1 MSKYHDLVESLTWLL
16 VNKLQ
21 SRSEYTHGLLGNGQG
36 QVQVPSRSDYSWV
49 RPDRFSTR
57 VFEVFNKRVSG
68 PDGMPVLI
76 GELPWQP
83 GLTQVI
89 AVDWDAYIGVGW
101 GDATP
106 GLPRH
111 GEAHEWRDGAPGVD
125 TFNVYRRQM
134 AELKTQ
140 PIGSGSAS
148 VNVSAYNFTHF
159 EDVKSWHGQPGLDLS
174 PAIPGTTGTAR
185 FVLTYWDP
193 CSGTSGFLGVATGT
207 IGVDTPATML
217 NRPAAPPGTIPSAWV
232 RLAGGQ
238 GGVTEFDIYD
248 ARPIWMPSLEF
259 STGSCGIW
267 AGIIPIGDP
276 GDNFTG
282 TTVEAALEE
291 LADGGGGA
299 PSGPA
304 GGDLTGT
311 YPDPIVDGLLS
322 RPLGLNP
329 VAEGDVLM
337 WTGSA
342 WQPHPQT
349 SQLPTGPAGGD
360 LTGTYPD
367 PLVAGLYGS
376 PLLPA
381 APGEGDVLM
390 FTGTAWRP
398 LPHPVTA
405 DAWGF
410 AVKNTSGAVAS
421 PNDAGYIDGAGEY
434 KTTTT
439 EFDDVAWC
447 VVLVGGSNNSDIFV
461 ARRGRVT
468 VTLDGNCS
476 VGDFLYMS
484 TTAGQATTETHV
496 RPEVLGVAQTAN
508 AGGAGGTC
516 EALLHTQRVTRALTD
531 SNYLLRV
538 SSSSDSDWLST
549 QNGAPAGAVVTYN
562 VPLTAGAE
570 NTIVPVTANGF
581 AKHVLHNTTRGE
593 TALINTVNIGANTI
607 TVTNAADVAAWVNG
621 NVLSV
626 RSQTNLDLPQPNVYF
641 FDVEMEDTAVVPAL
655 AVAIGLFLNFR
666 DSGAA
671 LKVVTIHPYEVGAS
685 SKRKSY
691 GTQLAAVFRQMAD
704 IIISLKQRRFCLSRE
719 ASGAGTQITIL
730 SIQYVV
736 VAVP

>member
-1 MSKYHDLVESLTWLL
+1 MAEFHDLVEALGWLL
-16 VNKLQ
+16 TNKLQ
-21 SRSEYTHGLLGNGQG
+21 ARSEYTHGLLGNGQG
-36 QVQVPSRSDYSWV
+36 QTQVPGRSDYSWV

-83 GLTQVI
+83 ELTQVI
-89 AVDWDAYIGVGW
+89 AVDWDTYLGVGW

-106 GLPRH
+106 GGPRH
-111 GEAHEWRDGAPGVD
+111 GKTHEWRDGAPGVD

-134 AELKTQ
+134 GELKTQ
-140 PIGSGSAS
+140 PVGSGSAS

-207 IGVDTPATML
+207 IDVDSPAIML

-238 GGVTEFDIYD
+238 GDVTEFDIYD

-282 TTVEAALEE
+282 TTVESALEE
-291 LADGGGGA
+291 LADSGGGS
-299 PSGPA
+299 PS
-304 GGDLTGT
+304 
-311 YPDPIVDGLLS
+311 
-322 RPLGLNP
+322 
-329 VAEGDVLM
+329 
-337 WTGSA
+337 
-342 WQPHPQT
+342 
-349 SQLPTGPAGGD
+349 GPAGGD

-381 APGEGDVLM
+381 TPNEGDVLM

-405 DAWGF
+405 NAWAF
-410 AVKNTSGAVAS
+410 VVKNTSGAFAS
-421 PNDAGYIDGAGEY
+421 PNDVGYINEAGEY
-434 KTTTT
+434 QTTTT

-447 VVLVGGSNNSDIFV
+447 VVLVGGGDNSDIFV

-468 VTLDGNCS
+468 ITLNGDCS
-476 VGDFLYMS
+476 VGDKLYTS
-484 TTAGQATTETHV
+484 TTAGWAQPQSYM
-496 RPEVLGVAQTAN
+496 RPEMFAIAQTAN
-508 AGGAGGTC
+508 VGGAGGTC
-516 EALLHTQRVTRALTD
+516 EALLYCHTKYVGRVSATDVLFLNLTD
-531 SNYLLRV
+531 
-538 SSSSDSDWLST
+538 DSDWRT
-549 QNGAPAGAVVTYN
+549 TINGAPAGAVVTYN
-562 VPLTAGAE
+562 VPLTSGNE
-570 NTIVPVTANGF
+570 NTIVPTGAAQYGKLRLYNE
-581 AKHVLHNTTRGE
+581 TRVDY
-593 TALINTVNIGANTI
+593 ALIDSVNIGANTI
-607 TVTNAADVAAWVNG
+607 TLTAAAPGAWANTDVIT
-621 NVLSV
+621 V
-626 RSQTNLDLPQPNVYF
+626 RSQTSIRPGAPPYM
-641 FDVEMEDTAVVPAL
+641 FDVDLSSADNDTIPELARVLEFEVAVRDTAASGNVLYVTTWDVYAAAKIKVCPCY
-655 AVAIGLFLNFR
+655 VANQFTYRPLNIP
-666 DSGAA
+666 
-671 LKVVTIHPYEVGAS
+671 LI
-685 SKRKSY
+685 
-691 GTQLAAVFRQMAD
+691 
-704 IIISLKQRRFCLSRE
+704 QRRFCIALF
-719 ASGAGTQITIL
+719 ASGAATESSALRL
-730 SIQYVV
+730 SGWWE
-736 VAVP
+736 AAP